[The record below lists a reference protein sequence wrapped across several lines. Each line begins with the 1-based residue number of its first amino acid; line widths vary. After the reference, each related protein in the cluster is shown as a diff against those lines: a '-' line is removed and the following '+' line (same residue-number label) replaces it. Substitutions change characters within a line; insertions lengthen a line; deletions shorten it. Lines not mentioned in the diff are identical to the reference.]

1 MIVRNQVWGLPI
13 AVEMTLLAVASFAVV
28 WAYIFWRR
36 GETKVAAVGGL
47 AGVVLPAAALGILV
61 SELLKPP
68 TAGIL
73 VLPLLNP
80 HANLSSWMVWGASG
94 ISLLILLSLL
104 FTAPLIKPFD
114 KIAVWGR
121 YMWAMN
127 ALGLLMSAFG
137 VFVALYTGLVLAYER
152 GIPFWHSAA
161 VPLLALFM
169 GVAAGS
175 GLYGLLG
182 RVETGK
188 WIALGS
194 GLAALTYLIHLH
206 LSLIGPAVTAFSA
219 HGAMSDP
226 AALGGVALALAAA
239 AVAMFGRKRP
249 SVVAAGALAIV
260 AVFLIRMSLLLWG
273 AWDFP

>member
-1 MIVRNQVWGLPI
+1 MIVRNEVWGLPI
-13 AVEMTLLAVASFAVV
+13 AVEMTLLAVASFVVV
-28 WAYIFWRR
+28 WAYVFWRR
-36 GETKVAAVGGL
+36 GEIRVAAVGGL
-47 AGVVLPAAALGILV
+47 AGVVLPAAALGILA

-80 HANLSSWMVWGASG
+80 KANLSSWMVWGASG
-94 ISLLILLSLL
+94 VSLLILFSLL
-104 FTAPLIKPFD
+104 FTAPLIKPLD
-114 KIAVWGR
+114 KIAAWGR
-121 YMWAMN
+121 DRGVMN

-137 VFVALYTGLVLAYER
+137 VFVALYTGLVLSYER

-194 GLAALTYLIHLH
+194 GLAALTYLVHLH
-206 LSLIGPAVTAFSA
+206 LSLIGPEAAAFSA
-219 HGAMSDP
+219 QGAMSDP

-239 AVAMFGRKRP
+239 AVAMFGRRP
-249 SVVAAGALAIV
+249 SVAVAGALVII

>member
-1 MIVRNQVWGLPI
+1 MIIRNQVWDLPV

-36 GETKVAAVGGL
+36 GDVKAAAVGGAL
-47 AGVVLPAAALGILV
+47 GVVLPAALGILA
-61 SELLKPP
+61 SKLLKPP

-80 HANLSSWMVWGASG
+80 HANLSSWMVWVASG

-104 FTAPLIKPFD
+104 FTAPLIKPLD

-121 YMWAMN
+121 DRWVMN

-137 VFVALYTGLVLAYER
+137 VFVALYTGLVLSYKR

-161 VPLLALFM
+161 VPLLSLFM
-169 GVAAGS
+169 GMAAGS

-194 GLAALTYLIHLH
+194 GLAALTYLVHLH
-206 LSLIGPAVTAFSA
+206 LSLTGPVAAAFSA
-219 HGAMSDP
+219 QGAMSDP
-226 AALGGVALALAAA
+226 ATLGGVALALAAA
-239 AVAMFGRKRP
+239 AVAMFGKRP
-249 SVVAAGALAIV
+249 GVAAAGALAIV
-260 AVFLIRMSLLLWG
+260 AVFLIRTSLLLWG

>member
-1 MIVRNQVWGLPI
+1 MIVRNEVWGLPI

-28 WAYIFWRR
+28 WAYVFWRR
-36 GETKVAAVGGL
+36 GEIRVAAVGGL
-47 AGVVLPAAALGILV
+47 AGVVLPAVALGILV

-68 TAGIL
+68 TAGML

-80 HANLSSWMVWGASG
+80 KANLSSWMVWGASG
-94 ISLLILLSLL
+94 VLLLILFSLL
-104 FTAPLIKPFD
+104 FTAPLIKPLD

-121 YMWAMN
+121 DRRVMN

-137 VFVALYTGLVLAYER
+137 VFVALYTGLVLSYER

-194 GLAALTYLIHLH
+194 GLAALTCLVHRY
-206 LSLIGPAVTAFSA
+206 LSLIGPEAAAFSA
-219 HGAMSDP
+219 QGAMSDP
-226 AALGGVALALAAA
+226 ATLGGVALALVAA
-239 AVAMFGRKRP
+239 AVAMFGRRP
-249 SVVAAGALAIV
+249 SVAAAGALAIV
-260 AVFLIRMSLLLWG
+260 AVFLIRISLLLWG

>member
-1 MIVRNQVWGLPI
+1 MIVRNEVWGLPI

-28 WAYIFWRR
+28 WAYVFWRR
-36 GETKVAAVGGL
+36 GETRVAAVGGL

-68 TAGIL
+68 TAGML

-80 HANLSSWMVWGASG
+80 KANLSSWMVWGASAVL
-94 ISLLILLSLL
+94 LLILFSLL
-104 FTAPLIKPFD
+104 FTAPLIKPLD

-121 YMWAMN
+121 DRRMMN

-137 VFVALYTGLVLAYER
+137 VFVALYTGLVLSYER

-169 GVAAGS
+169 GMAAGS

-206 LSLIGPAVTAFSA
+206 LSLIGPEAAAFSA
-219 HGAMSDP
+219 QGAMTDP
-226 AALGGVALALAAA
+226 AALGGLALALAAA
-239 AVAMFGRKRP
+239 AVAMFGRRP
-249 SVVAAGALAIV
+249 SVAVAGALAIV
-260 AVFLIRMSLLLWG
+260 AVFLIRISLLLWG

>member
-1 MIVRNQVWGLPI
+1 MTVRDQVWGLPV

-36 GETKVAAVGGL
+36 WDVKAAAVGGAL
-47 AGVVLPAAALGILV
+47 GVVLPAAALGILA

-80 HANLSSWMVWGASG
+80 HANLSSWMVWGATG
-94 ISLLILLSLL
+94 ISLLILGSLL
-104 FTAPLIKPFD
+104 FTLPLIKPLD
-114 KIAVWGR
+114 RIAVWGR
-121 YMWAMN
+121 SKLAMN
-127 ALGLLMSAFG
+127 LLGLLTAALG
-137 VFVALYTGLVLAYER
+137 VYVALYTGLVLAYER

-175 GLYGLLG
+175 GLYGILG
-182 RVETGK
+182 KTETGR
-188 WIALGS
+188 WIAAGS
-194 GLAALTYLIHLH
+194 GLTALTYLIHLH
-206 LSLIGPAVTAFSA
+206 LSSLGPAAAAFSA
-219 HGAMSDP
+219 QGAASDP
-226 AALGGVALALAAA
+226 AALGGVALAALATVA
-239 AVAMFGRKRP
+239 AVFGRRP
-249 SVVAAGALAIV
+249 AVMAAGILAIA
-260 AVFLIRMSLLLWG
+260 AVFLIRASLLLWG

>member
-1 MIVRNQVWGLPI
+1 MIVRNQVWGLPV

-36 GETKVAAVGGL
+36 GDVKAAAVGGAL
-47 AGVVLPAAALGILV
+47 GVVLPAAALGILA

-80 HANLSSWMVWGASG
+80 HANLSSWMVWGATG
-94 ISLLILLSLL
+94 ISLLILGSLL
-104 FTAPLIKPFD
+104 FTLPLIKPLD
-114 KIAVWGR
+114 RIAVWGR
-121 YMWAMN
+121 SKLAMN
-127 ALGLLMSAFG
+127 LLGLLTAALG
-137 VFVALYTGLVLAYER
+137 VYVALYTGLVLAYER

-175 GLYGLLG
+175 GLYGILG
-182 RVETGK
+182 KTETGR
-188 WIALGS
+188 WIAAGS
-194 GLAALTYLIHLH
+194 GLTALTYLIHLH
-206 LSLIGPAVTAFSA
+206 LSSLGPAAAAFSA
-219 HGAMSDP
+219 QGAASDP
-226 AALGGVALALAAA
+226 AALGGVALAALATVA
-239 AVAMFGRKRP
+239 AVFGRRP
-249 SVVAAGALAIV
+249 GVMAAGILAV
-260 AVFLIRMSLLLWG
+260 AAVFLIRASLLLWG

>member
-1 MIVRNQVWGLPI
+1 
-13 AVEMTLLAVASFAVV
+13 MTLLAVASFAVV

-36 GETKVAAVGGL
+36 SDVKAAAVGGAL
-47 AGVVLPAAALGILV
+47 GVVLPAALGILA
-61 SELLKPP
+61 SKLLKPP
-68 TAGIL
+68 TAGVL

-104 FTAPLIKPFD
+104 FTAPLIKPLD
-114 KIAVWGR
+114 KIAAWGR
-121 YMWAMN
+121 DRGVMN

-137 VFVALYTGLVLAYER
+137 VFVALCTGLVLSHER

-169 GVAAGS
+169 GMAAGS
-175 GLYGLLG
+175 GLYGLLS

-194 GLAALTYLIHLH
+194 GLAALTCLVHLH
-206 LSLIGPAVTAFSA
+206 LSLTQPVAAAFSA
-219 HGAMSDP
+219 
-226 AALGGVALALAAA
+226 
-239 AVAMFGRKRP
+239 
-249 SVVAAGALAIV
+249 
-260 AVFLIRMSLLLWG
+260 
-273 AWDFP
+273 

>member
-1 MIVRNQVWGLPI
+1 MIVRNQVWGLPV

-36 GETKVAAVGGL
+36 GDVKAAAVGGAL
-47 AGVVLPAAALGILV
+47 GVVLPAAALGILA

-80 HANLSSWMVWGASG
+80 HANLSSWMVWGATG
-94 ISLLILLSLL
+94 ISLLILGSLL
-104 FTAPLIKPFD
+104 FTLPLIKPLD
-114 KIAVWGR
+114 RIAVWGR
-121 YMWAMN
+121 SKLAMN
-127 ALGLLMSAFG
+127 LLGLLTAAFG
-137 VFVALYTGLVLAYER
+137 VYVALYTGLVLAYER

-175 GLYGLLG
+175 GLYGILG
-182 RVETGK
+182 KTETGR
-188 WIALGS
+188 WIAAGS
-194 GLAALTYLIHLH
+194 GLTALTYLIHLH
-206 LSLIGPAVTAFSA
+206 LSSLGPAAAAFSA
-219 HGAMSDP
+219 QGAASDP
-226 AALGGVALALAAA
+226 AALGGVALAALATVA
-239 AVAMFGRKRP
+239 AVFGRRP
-249 SVVAAGALAIV
+249 GVMAAGILAIA
-260 AVFLIRMSLLLWG
+260 AVFLIRASLLLWG

>member
-36 GETKVAAVGGL
+36 GDVKAAAVGGAL
-47 AGVVLPAAALGILV
+47 GVVLPAAALGILV

-80 HANLSSWMVWGASG
+80 HANLSSWMVWGATG
-94 ISLLILLSLL
+94 ISLLILWSLL
-104 FTAPLIKPFD
+104 FTLPLIKPLD
-114 KIAVWGR
+114 RIAVWGR
-121 YMWAMN
+121 SKLAMN
-127 ALGLLMSAFG
+127 LLGLLTAAFG
-137 VFVALYTGLVLAYER
+137 VYVALYTGLVLAYER

-175 GLYGLLG
+175 GLYGILG
-182 RVETGK
+182 KTETGR
-188 WIALGS
+188 WIAAGS
-194 GLAALTYLIHLH
+194 GLTALTYLIHLH
-206 LSLIGPAVTAFSA
+206 LSSLGPAAAAFSA
-219 HGAMSDP
+219 QGAASDP
-226 AALGGVALALAAA
+226 AALGGVALAALATVA
-239 AVAMFGRKRP
+239 AVFGRRP
-249 SVVAAGALAIV
+249 GVMAAGILAIA
-260 AVFLIRMSLLLWG
+260 AVFLIRASLLLWG

>member
-1 MIVRNQVWGLPI
+1 MIVRNQVWGLPV

-36 GETKVAAVGGL
+36 GDAKAAAVGGAL
-47 AGVVLPAAALGILV
+47 GVVLPAAALGILA

-80 HANLSSWMVWGASG
+80 HANLSSWMVWGATG
-94 ISLLILLSLL
+94 ISLLILLSLS

-121 YMWAMN
+121 DRRVMN

-137 VFVALYTGLVLAYER
+137 VFVALYTGLVLSYER

-175 GLYGLLG
+175 GFYGLLG

-194 GLAALTYLIHLH
+194 GLAALTCLVHRH
-206 LSLIGPAVTAFSA
+206 LSLIGPEAAAFSA
-219 HGAMSDP
+219 QGAMSDS
-226 AALGGVALALAAA
+226 AALGGVALALVAA

-249 SVVAAGALAIV
+249 SVAVAGALAIV
-260 AVFLIRMSLLLWG
+260 AVFLIRISLLLWG

>member
-1 MIVRNQVWGLPI
+1 
-13 AVEMTLLAVASFAVV
+13 
-28 WAYIFWRR
+28 
-36 GETKVAAVGGL
+36 
-47 AGVVLPAAALGILV
+47 LPAAFGILT
-61 SELLKPP
+61 SKLLKPP

-73 VLPLLNP
+73 VLSLLNP

-104 FTAPLIKPFD
+104 FTAPLIKPLD

-121 YMWAMN
+121 DRRVMN

-137 VFVALYTGLVLAYER
+137 VFVALYTGLVLSYER

-175 GLYGLLG
+175 GLLG

-194 GLAALTYLIHLH
+194 GLAALTYLVHLH
-206 LSLIGPAVTAFSA
+206 LSLTGPATAAFSA
-219 HGAMSDP
+219 QGAMSDP
-226 AALGGVALALAAA
+226 AAIGGVALALAAA

-249 SVVAAGALAIV
+249 SVAAAGALAI
-260 AVFLIRMSLLLWG
+260 ATVFLIRISLLLWG
-273 AWDFP
+273 AWNFP